1 MIQRL
6 LILMVGL
13 LLPALVAPSLGAV
26 FDHAPPGEPGETYGI
41 AEFRIHVPDIDR
53 PIRGIFFR
61 VAPHLSDS
69 RSEVA
74 DPDFRKLC
82 ESQDFALLGARLD
95 DLGMETGVGD
105 ALLRTLA
112 VFAKASGHPELAF
125 APLYFEGYSW
135 GGQFAY
141 HFTVWRPERVLGFV
155 TMKGGYHRT
164 DLAGEAILV
173 PGYLFIGANDLQ
185 YRIDNLT
192 GIFAEHRPLGAR
204 WILAMQPD
212 AGHEAINDRNLLD
225 DYFTTVVQARL
236 PEPMPDGTLPDLQ
249 VMPEMDSWL
258 GDRERQLIG
267 QWLCYDASPD
277 SACWLPT
284 RSIAKTWQ
292 DFVSDGAVNDTI
304 DCVTAVPDMPLA
316 TARLLPNRPNPFN
329 PATTIVYELGE
340 PGTVE
345 LRLFNLKGGL
355 ITSLVAGEWRGA
367 GRHECTW
374 NGRDRGGREM
384 PTGSYLCQLKVDR
397 EIHSQRLLLV
407 R

>member
-6 LILMVGL
+6 IAMMVGL
-13 LLPALVAPSLGAV
+13 LLPALFAPSLGAIH
-26 FDHAPPGEPGETYGI
+26 DHAPPGEPGETYGI
-41 AEFRIHVPDIDR
+41 AEFRLHVPDIDR
-53 PIRGIFFR
+53 PIRGILFR

-69 RSEVA
+69 RPEVA
-74 DPDFRKLC
+74 DPDYRKLC

-95 DLGMETGVGD
+95 DVGMETGIGD

-112 VFAKASGHPELAF
+112 VFAAESGHPELEF

-164 DLAGEAILV
+164 DPAGEAILV

-225 DYFTTVVQARL
+225 DYFTTVTQARL
-236 PEPMPDGTLPDLQ
+236 PESIPDGAIPDLR
-249 VMPEMDSWL
+249 VMPEQDSWL

-267 QWLCYDASPD
+267 RWLCYDSAPD

-284 RSIAKTWQ
+284 RTIAKAWQ
-292 DFVSDGAVNDTI
+292 DFVSDGVVNDTI
-304 DCVTAVPDMPLA
+304 DCPTAVFDVPAPSV
-316 TARLLPNRPNPFN
+316 RLLPNRPNPFN
-329 PATTIVYELGE
+329 PSTMVMFELKE
-340 PGTVE
+340 PGVVVLE
-345 LRLFNLKGGL
+345 VFDLVGRLVTTLM
-355 ITSLVAGEWRGA
+355 AGEMRSV
-367 GRHECTW
+367 GRHECSW
-374 NGRDRGGREM
+374 NGRDAAGRDL
-384 PTGSYLCQLKVDR
+384 PTGAYLC
-397 EIHSQRLLLV
+397 RLTVGGERSSRRLMLL